1 MIIIYQLR
9 GLQPANYV
17 NIVHKLTPRYFVL
30 QKLGNVLYSVQHIDS
45 VIITPREIRYKLTF
59 EPLEENRQDIRADS
73 KVSRSNCVW
82 FVLIQSSLFIRVG
95 LCFRRRFISH
105 TWRFSEAVP
114 NLKNMPVCVLC
125 EGESFDCTDGL
136 YYCQTCGTQSQVNH
150 HICCL

>member
-73 KVSRSNCVW
+73 KVSRSNNC
-82 FVLIQSSLFIRVG
+82 
-95 LCFRRRFISH
+95 
-105 TWRFSEAVP
+105 A
-114 NLKNMPVCVLC
+114 
-125 EGESFDCTDGL
+125 
-136 YYCQTCGTQSQVNH
+136 
-150 HICCL
+150 